1 MKDKNNF
8 FEWFVGIAGIGL
20 DYETMNETDGQGNA
34 HTQKSYYVREDGTT
48 ALVEDVW
55 FDRDLSDTVAAE
67 YLEETEEIRKLPDI
81 LGKGKQYSLHQAML
95 QDERRNRQ
103 SVQEIGC
110 LNKWNLYVI

>member
-8 FEWFVGIAGIGL
+8 FEWIVGIAGIGL

-67 YLEETEEIRKLPDI
+67 YLEET
-81 LGKGKQYSLHQAML
+81 
-95 QDERRNRQ
+95 
-103 SVQEIGC
+103 
-110 LNKWNLYVI
+110 